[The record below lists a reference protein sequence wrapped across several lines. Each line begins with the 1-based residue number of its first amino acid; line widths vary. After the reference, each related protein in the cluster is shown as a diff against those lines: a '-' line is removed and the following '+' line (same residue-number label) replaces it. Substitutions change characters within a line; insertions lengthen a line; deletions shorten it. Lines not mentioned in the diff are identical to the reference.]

1 MIEIDTMS
9 MRSNKK
15 RLNVWGLSIDTS
27 CNEKGNIFT
36 MIMISK
42 VLLTNIISNEI
53 VEEKIGS
60 LKNSDGKS
68 NKNIDPTSICVSAYV
83 ERRNITNIAK

>member
-1 MIEIDTMS
+1 
-9 MRSNKK
+9 
-15 RLNVWGLSIDTS
+15 
-27 CNEKGNIFT
+27 